1 MTPERNGVIVYTQSR
16 KAKGLLNMRL
26 RKVTTREVADCW
38 SYGQAASNSGGQ
50 FWTDGQRLYSYA
62 LLIGDTALAKGRTV
76 KVLRDYSANGEWGY
90 QSQTTSKHVGYAR
103 TFADVLAPK
112 AGAAN

>member
-1 MTPERNGVIVYTQSR
+1 MTPERNGAIVYTQSR

-26 RKVTTREVADCW
+26 KKVRTREVADCW
-38 SYGQAASNSGGQ
+38 HAGQAAANNGGQ

-62 LLIGDTALAKGRTV
+62 LLIGDTAEAKGRTV

-90 QSQTTSKHVGYAR
+90 QSQTTSTHVGYAR
-103 TFADVLAPK
+103 QVADILAPN